1 MKKVLCSV
9 FLLLLLFTARGAQPD
24 YTNAIW
30 RQAYPGHWYTSG
42 RTRQFHVVHDMEG
55 YYWGTISYF
64 QQSGTQASV
73 YYCVN
78 GLKDNAGDSAPG
90 EISQMV
96 EEQYYAWHVSC
107 WNQYMFGTEHEGFVS
122 NPAWYTEAQYQA
134 SALLTRYI
142 CDKYNI
148 PKDRNHIIAHG
159 EWQNAAWK
167 SWMSTNFPQIDTTCN
182 NHTDPGVNWN
192 WTHYMQLVI
201 GAPVITTQP
210 TNQTVILGA
219 NATITVGVGNNP
231 TGFQW
236 RFNGTKIPNATNSS
250 LTLTNVQFSD
260 AGKYSVV
267 VSNSVGSVTSS
278 NATLTVNLLLAFT
291 NLTAVP
297 RYTTAIINWGTTTN
311 STGQVEYGLTPS
323 FGAHSPL
330 EPHPLTTHGVLLD
343 GLQPSNSY
351 FYRVVSSVGTNVFT
365 SATSSFYTDPSLIV
379 TAPQAEFNGIWTIDT
394 ASQDKFSPYYQFAA
408 TSPGE
413 NTATAL
419 FRPAIRAPGK
429 YDVSVCY
436 PAGTNRSSLVPVE
449 ISGPTADLTSTLN
462 QSINGGTW
470 QLVAPAMDFTAG
482 TDGFVQLSNGTG
494 ENNKLVMADAARWLY
509 LSAQDK
515 PSDGTVPAWWSQFYF
530 GANVDPAADTDGDGY
545 SAYAE
550 YLLGTAPNDPASH
563 FNFRIDRA
571 GAAVQATFSPWLG
584 DRIYELQ
591 SSTNLAGNAWSTIAN
606 LPVNVNPN
614 GEGVIN
620 HTNAAA
626 RAFYRLSVRF
636 AP

>member
-9 FLLLLLFTARGAQPD
+9 FLLLLLVTARGGQPD
-24 YTNAIW
+24 YTKAIW

-42 RTRQFHVVHDMEG
+42 HTRQFHVIHDMEG
-55 YYWGTISYF
+55 YYWATISYF
-64 QQSGTQASV
+64 QQSGTDASV

-78 GLKDNAGDSAPG
+78 GLKDNASDSAPG
-90 EISQMV
+90 EITQMV

-107 WNQYMFGTEHEGFVS
+107 WNLYMFGTEHEGFVS

-148 PKDRNHIIAHG
+148 PKDRNHIVAHG
-159 EWQNAAWK
+159 EWQNAAWT

-201 GAPVITTQP
+201 GAPVITAQP
-210 TNQTVILGA
+210 TNQTVIVGA
-219 NATITVGVGNNP
+219 NATITLGAGNNP
-231 TGFQW
+231 TSFQW

-250 LTLTNVQFSD
+250 LTLTNVQLSD
-260 AGKYSVV
+260 TGKYSVV

-323 FGAHSPL
+323 FGASSPL
-330 EPHPLTTHGVLLD
+330 ESHPLTIHGVLLS

-351 FYRVVSSVGTNVFT
+351 FFRVVSAVGTNIFSSPT
-365 SATSSFYTDPSLIV
+365 NSFYTDPSLIV

-394 ASQDKFSPYYQFAA
+394 ASQDKFSPYYQYAA
-408 TSPGE
+408 TSPAE
-413 NTATAL
+413 DTATAL
-419 FRPAIRAPGK
+419 FRPAILAPGK

-436 PAGTNRSSLVPVE
+436 PAGTNRSSKVPVE
-449 ISGPTADLTSTLN
+449 ISGPTADITSTIN
-462 QSINGGTW
+462 QTINGGVW

-509 LSAQDK
+509 LAAQDK
-515 PSDGTVPAWWSQFYF
+515 PSNGTVPAWWANFYF
-530 GANVDPAADTDGDGY
+530 GANVDPAADADGDGY

-571 GAAVQATFSPWLG
+571 GAGIQATFSPWLA
-584 DRIYELQ
+584 DRVYELQ
-591 SSTNLAGNAWSTIAN
+591 SSTNLAGNAWTTIAN
-606 LPVNVNPN
+606 LPVNVNTN

-620 HTNAAA
+620 HTNAAV